1 MTIVLPVSTPDRE
14 RLEKANAFILYHE
27 QKPYAIMREP
37 EFFAHRKD
45 ERVCRQWGT
54 NHPNHPYIKVI
65 YEPQKEDFKHNGKL
79 KGLTLKMYEH
89 IN

>member
-1 MTIVLPVSTPDRE
+1 MTIVLPVSTPDKE
-14 RLEKANAFILYHE
+14 RLEKSDAFVLYHE
-27 QKPYAIMREP
+27 KKPYAIMREP

-65 YEPQKEDFKHNGKL
+65 RGTKRGYNKQWEVERSH
-79 KGLTLKMYEH
+79 YRSE
-89 IN
+89 